1 MRCAPS
7 VLASDKSPMRALSKA
22 AAAPS
27 NSAPGALDTF
37 DLTPMSLWLEDYSA
51 LKIQFDAWRRAG
63 VTSLRE
69 YLREDLGRVRAC
81 AALIRVI
88 KVNARTLSMYEA
100 EDLIRLTANLDRV
113 FRDDMLMSFL
123 EELVQLW
130 SGCAE
135 FSSHAVNYTL
145 SGRRLDIQLEG
156 RILPGYESDWA
167 RVLVA
172 IDDVSE
178 RENARRNL
186 AASEIYARGLF
197 DHSPVSL
204 WVEDFS
210 SIKKLIDEVRQCGIV
225 DFRTFTDVHPEFVT
239 RCLSEIR
246 IIDVNRHTLQL
257 FDAGDKTNLLLRLPE
272 VFRDAM
278 RPHFREQL
286 VDLWQGKLFQQRE
299 VVNYSLTGEEL
310 HLHMQFSVLPGRERD
325 WSLVQIALTD
335 ITARKR
341 AEAYLEFLG
350 KHDVLTKLYNRSFYV
365 DEMNRLERAALSS
378 IAVIVADL
386 NGLKAANDEL
396 GHAAGDEMLRRAGE
410 AFNEVVKAPAHAARI
425 GGDEFAALLP
435 GTDESGGL
443 ALIDSLRK
451 VVELNNQ
458 FYAGTPLSFA
468 VGIAA
473 CRAGE
478 RLEDAVK
485 RADALMYRAKRAFY
499 AGGAALIDADSQMS
513 QIVGVMKPGDILPS
527 L

>member
-1 MRCAPS
+1 MS
-7 VLASDKSPMRALSKA
+7 ALLKA
-22 AAAPS
+22 AAAPNKIADEAS
-27 NSAPGALDTF
+27 DTF

-63 VTSLRE
+63 VTSLRQ
-69 YLREDLGRVRAC
+69 YLQEDLTRVRAC
-81 AALIRVI
+81 AKLIRVI
-88 KVNARTLSMYEA
+88 KVNERTLSMYEA

-113 FRDDMLMSFL
+113 FHDDMLQSHL

-130 SGCAE
+130 NGCVE

-156 RILPGYESDWA
+156 RILPGYESDWG

-172 IDDVSE
+172 ISDVTE

-186 AASEIYARGLF
+186 LASETYARGLF

-246 IIDVNRHTLQL
+246 IIDINQHTLQL
-257 FDAGDKTNLLLRLPE
+257 FAAGDKSDLLLRLPE
-272 VFRDAM
+272 VFRDAT
-278 RPHFREQL
+278 RSHFREQL
-286 VDLWQGKLFQQRE
+286 IDLWQGKLFQQRE
-299 VVNYSLTGEEL
+299 VVNYSLTGDEL
-310 HLHMQFSVLPGRERD
+310 HLHLQFSVLPGRERD

-365 DEMNRLERAALSS
+365 DEMNRLARAAVSP
-378 IAVIVADL
+378 ITVVVADL
-386 NGLKAANDEL
+386 NGLKGANDRL
-396 GHAAGDEMLRRAGE
+396 GHAAGDEMLRRTGE
-410 AFNEVVKAPAHAARI
+410 AFNEVMKAPAHVARI

-435 GTDESGGL
+435 GIDEAGGL
-443 ALIDSLRK
+443 AVVESLRK

-458 FYAGTPLSFA
+458 FYAGTPLSLA
-468 VGIAA
+468 VGIAT

-478 RLEDAVK
+478 SLEEAVK
-485 RADALMYRAKRAFY
+485 RADALMYRAKRALY
-499 AGGAALIDADSQMS
+499 AESAALAELGTQMC
-513 QIVGVMKPGDILPS
+513 QIVGAVKPADILPAH
-527 L
+527 